1 MRSKFV
7 ILATVLLVSVCGLA
21 QKNQIKAAQ
30 GQLNSGNPQGALTT
44 LKATEYLIVNA
55 ADEDKS
61 DFYFLKAKVF
71 LTLADKNIASAENLS
86 LAVSTYEELI
96 AEEVAYGNL
105 KYAVQARAA
114 IKEIKNN
121 LENSA
126 ISDSNSGKYIDCAGK
141 MYYLFQ
147 MDKKDTLKLF
157 YAASNYVNAK
167 NYDLAL
173 KHYKELTQLNYSG
186 AGMEYYATN
195 KKTNTEELFSSLAS
209 RDASVKEGT
218 HEKSRN
224 FMAPSKRTEIY
235 KNMGYIYSEKG
246 DLDSAEK
253 CYKKI
258 IEFDPKNLNAYIDL
272 AYLKQDSRKKL
283 VDEMSAL
290 GTSPNDMKVYEELRV
305 KKDGIIKSAVF
316 YLEKAN
322 QMDSKNVEVSKMLL
336 NSYRA
341 LDMTTEYNALKA
353 RM

>member
-1 MRSKFV
+1 MKSKFV
-7 ILATVLLVSVCGLA
+7 ILSTVLLMSVCSFA

-30 GQLNSGNPQGALTT
+30 GELSSGNAQGALAT
-44 LKATEYLIVNA
+44 LKSTEYLIVNA
-55 ADEDKS
+55 KDEDKS
-61 DFYFLKAKVF
+61 DFYFLKAKV
-71 LTLADKNIASAENLS
+71 LTTLANNNIDTGENLS
-86 LAVSTYEELI
+86 LAVLTYEELI
-96 AEEVAYGNL
+96 TEEVASGNL
-105 KYAVQARAA
+105 KYAVQARTA
-114 IKEIKNN
+114 IKEIKSN

-126 ISDSNSGKYIDCAGK
+126 IMDSNSGKFADCAGK
-141 MYYLFQ
+141 MYYLYQ

-157 YAASNYVNAK
+157 YAASNYLNAK

-173 KHYKELTQLNYSG
+173 KNYKELAQLNYSG
-186 AGMEYYATN
+186 KGLEYYATN
-195 KKTNTEELFSSLAS
+195 KKTKTEELFTSVAG

-235 KNMGYIYSEKG
+235 KNMGYIYSERG
-246 DLDSAEK
+246 DLDNAEI

-258 IEFDPKNLNAYIDL
+258 LESDPKNLNAYIDL

-290 GTSPNDMKVYEELRV
+290 GTTAKDMKVYEELKV
-305 KKDGIIKSAVF
+305 KKDEIIKSAVF

-322 QMDSKNVEVSKMLL
+322 QIDSKNVEVSKMLL

>member
-1 MRSKFV
+1 MKSKFV
-7 ILATVLLVSVCGLA
+7 ILSTVLLMSVCSFA

-30 GQLNSGNPQGALTT
+30 GELNSGNPKGALAT
-44 LKATEYLIVNA
+44 LKSTEYLIVNA
-55 ADEDKS
+55 KDEDKS
-61 DFYFLKAKVF
+61 DFYFLKAKV
-71 LTLADKNIASAENLS
+71 LTTLASNNVDSSENLS
-86 LAVSTYEELI
+86 LAVLTYEELI
-96 AEEVAYGNL
+96 TEEVASGNL

-114 IKEIKNN
+114 IKEIKSN

-126 ISDSNSGKYIDCAGK
+126 IADSNSGKFADCAGK
-141 MYYLFQ
+141 MYYLYQ

-157 YAASNYVNAK
+157 YAASNYLNAK

-173 KHYKELTQLNYSG
+173 KNYKELAQLNYSG
-186 AGMEYYATN
+186 KGLEYYATN
-195 KKTNTEELFSSLAS
+195 KKTKTEELFTSVAG

-235 KNMGYIYSEKG
+235 KNMGYIYSERG
-246 DLDSAEK
+246 DLDNAEI

-258 IEFDPKNLNAYIDL
+258 LESDPKNLNAYIDL

-290 GTSPNDMKVYEELRV
+290 GTTAKDMKVYEELKV
-305 KKDGIIKSAVF
+305 KKDEIIKSAVF

-322 QMDSKNVEVSKMLL
+322 QIDSKNVEVSKMLL